1 MDELFCNPPG
11 RPCREKT
18 VTDLF
23 ELGMPWFEFVLRATA
38 VYVVVLL
45 LTRLS
50 GKRSIG
56 QSAPFDML
64 VIVLL
69 GTAVQNS
76 LIGEDTSLLGGLI
89 LAATLLGLNWLV
101 GFVTARNGRL
111 HRWVEGAPVVL
122 VRNGKVFW
130 EQLRRCNVAPE
141 DLDVAMRKAGCD
153 GHHDIALAMLETSGE
168 ISVDPR
174 GR

>member
-1 MDELFCNPPG
+1 M
-11 RPCREKT
+11 
-18 VTDLF
+18 TDLF
-23 ELGMPWFEFVLRATA
+23 DLGMPWFEFVLRATA

-56 QSAPFDML
+56 QTTPFDIL

-89 LAATLLGLNWLV
+89 LAATLLALNWLV
-101 GFVTARNGRL
+101 GFVTARNRRL
-111 HRWVEGAPVVL
+111 HALVEGAPTVL
-122 VRNGKVFW
+122 ARHGEVFW
-130 EQLRRCNVAPE
+130 PQLRRCNIAPE
-141 DLDVAMRKAGCD
+141 DLDVAMRRAGCE
-153 GHHDIALAMLETSGE
+153 GHHQIALALLETSGDISIE
-168 ISVDPR
+168 IRKP
-174 GR
+174 

>member
-1 MDELFCNPPG
+1 MS
-11 RPCREKT
+11 
-18 VTDLF
+18 DLF
-23 ELGMPWFEFVLRATA
+23 ELGMPWFEFVLRAAA
-38 VYVVVLL
+38 VYIVVLL
-45 LTRLS
+45 MTRLS

-89 LAATLLGLNWLV
+89 LAATLLALNWLV
-101 GFVTARNGRL
+101 GFATARNRKL
-111 HRWVEGAPVVL
+111 HAWVEGTPIIL

-130 EQLRRCNVAPE
+130 DQLRSCNVAPE
-141 DLDVAMRKAGCD
+141 DLDVAMRRAGCD
-153 GHHDIALAMLETSGE
+153 GHHQIALAVMETSGE
-168 ISVDPR
+168 ISIDT
-174 GR
+174 GKQ

>member
-1 MDELFCNPPG
+1 MS
-11 RPCREKT
+11 
-18 VTDLF
+18 DLF
-23 ELGMPWFEFVLRATA
+23 DLGMPWFEFVLRATA
-38 VYVVVLL
+38 VYVIVLL
-45 LTRLS
+45 LSRLS

-76 LIGEDTSLLGGLI
+76 LIGQDTSLLGGLI
-89 LAATLLGLNWLV
+89 LATTLLGLNWMV
-101 GFVTARNGRL
+101 GFLTARSRRL

-130 EQLRRCNVAPE
+130 DQLRRCNVAPE

-168 ISVDPR
+168 ISIDVHR
-174 GR
+174 R

>member
-1 MDELFCNPPG
+1 MS
-11 RPCREKT
+11 
-18 VTDLF
+18 DLF
-23 ELGMPWFEFVLRATA
+23 DLGMPWFEFVLRASA

-56 QSAPFDML
+56 QAAPFDML

-89 LAATLLGLNWLV
+89 LAATLLALNWLV
-101 GFVTARNGRL
+101 GFITARSGRV
-111 HRWVEGAPVVL
+111 HAWVEGRPVIL
-122 VRNGKVFW
+122 VRRGEVFW
-130 EQLRRCNVAPE
+130 DQLRRCNVAPE
-141 DLDVAMRKAGCD
+141 DLDVAMRRSGCAG
-153 GHHDIALAMLETSGE
+153 HQDITLAVMETSGE
-168 ISVDPR
+168 LSIEKKAD
-174 GR
+174 

>member
-1 MDELFCNPPG
+1 MTPLF
-11 RPCREKT
+11 
-18 VTDLF
+18 D
-23 ELGMPWFEFVLRATA
+23 LGMPWYEFVLRACV
-38 VYVVVLL
+38 VYIVVLL

-89 LAATLLGLNWLV
+89 LAATLLTLNWLV
-101 GFVTARNGRL
+101 GFVTARSR
-111 HRWVEGAPVVL
+111 RAQAWVEGVPVVL
-122 VRNGKVFW
+122 VRDGTVFW
-130 EQLRRCNVAPE
+130 QQLRHSNVAPE
-141 DLDVAMRKAGCD
+141 DLDVAMREAGCD
-153 GHHDIALAMLETSGE
+153 GHRDIALAMLETSGR
-168 ISVDPR
+168 ISVEKR
-174 GR
+174 EA